1 MIVKRRMSQEAQLQ
15 TILILEN
22 ASVSDSKLKVIQH
35 QNGDLLK
42 IVDYQENYM
51 KLQKDV
57 ERVL

>member
-15 TILILEN
+15 TIFILEN
-22 ASVSDSKLKVIQH
+22 TSVSDSKLKDMQH

-42 IVDYQENYM
+42 IIDYQENYM